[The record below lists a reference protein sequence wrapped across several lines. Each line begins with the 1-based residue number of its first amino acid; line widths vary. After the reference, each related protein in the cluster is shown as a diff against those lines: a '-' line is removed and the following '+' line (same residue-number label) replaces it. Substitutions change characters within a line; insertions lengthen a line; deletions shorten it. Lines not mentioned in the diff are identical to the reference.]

1 MSKSKII
8 LASVGGVIAAAVVA
22 MAYFVWSGYAAKVAA
37 IEGDDE
43 GNDGLDGVVASA
55 QKLSR
60 KSVFPCAA
68 SVKAIESNTA
78 QLAEWKDSAL
88 KLAASGDRVYEKTTT
103 AAFKAFIVEDAKR
116 LASLKGGV
124 NGVLVKSDFAFGPF
138 KGYIAEGQMPSDSQL
153 AELQRRW
160 DDVATVTEILAAAGI
175 SELVD
180 VQYKVKEEPKEE
192 ETKKSRKNARRGNSR
207 RNADKEASGV
217 SGPAAFS
224 YVFSFTSRPAG
235 IVKTLNALRTGERFT
250 VVEDFSFVR
259 ERDVI
264 AEALGGDDKKEAAS
278 GGRRGRRGRRAAVE
292 TEKKEEE
299 TKNNGIIT
307 DPLLDSPCKVQ
318 MTVTVYD
325 FRSLEEVKGEEV
337 KK

>member
-1 MSKSKII
+1 MNKSKII
-8 LASVGGVIAAAVVA
+8 LASVGGAIAVAVLV

-37 IEGDDE
+37 VEGDDE
-43 GNDGLDGVVASA
+43 GNDGLDTVTASA
-55 QKLSR
+55 QTLSR
-60 KSVFPCAA
+60 KPVFPSAA
-68 SVKAIESNTA
+68 SVRAIESNTA
-78 QLAEWKDSAL
+78 QIVEWKDAAL
-88 KLAASGDRVYEKTTT
+88 KLASAGDRVYEKTTT

-124 NGVLVKSDFAFGPF
+124 NGALVKPDFAFGPF
-138 KGYIAEGQMPSDSQL
+138 KGYIAEGKMPADSEL

-160 DDVATVTEILAAAGI
+160 DDVASVTEILAAAGI
-175 SELVD
+175 TELVD
-180 VQYKVKEEPKEE
+180 VQYKAKEEVKEE
-192 ETKKSRKNARRGNSR
+192 ETKPKKGTRRNSQR
-207 RNADKEASGV
+207 RNAAVKEADV
-217 SGPAAFS
+217 AKPAAFS
-224 YVFSFTSRPAG
+224 YVFSFASRPAG
-235 IVKTLNALRTGERFT
+235 IVKALNALRTGERFT

-264 AEALGGDDKKEAAS
+264 AEALGGDEKKAEAS
-278 GGRRGRRGRRAAVE
+278 GGRRGRRGRRQAIE
-292 TEKKEEE
+292 EEKKEEE
-299 TKNNGIIT
+299 PKNNGIIT

>member
-1 MSKSKII
+1 MNKSKII
-8 LASVGGVIAAAVVA
+8 LASVGGVIGVAVLA
-22 MAYFVWSGYAAKVAA
+22 MAYFVWSGYSAKVAA
-37 IEGDDE
+37 IEGNDE
-43 GNDGLDGVVASA
+43 GNDGLDSVVSSA

-60 KSVFPCAA
+60 KAVFPSAA
-68 SVKAIESNTA
+68 SVKAIESNTT
-78 QLAEWKDSAL
+78 QLVEWKNAAL
-88 KLAASGDRVYEKTTT
+88 KLAAAGDRVYEKTTT

-116 LASLKGGV
+116 LASMKGGV

-138 KGYIAEGQMPSDSQL
+138 KGYIAEGQMPTDSQL

-160 DDVATVTEILAAAGI
+160 DDVATVTEILASAGI

-180 VQYKVKEEPKEE
+180 VQYKVKEAPKEE
-192 ETKKSRKNARRGNSR
+192 ETKKSKKNVRRGNR
-207 RNADKEASGV
+207 RNADKDSAEV
-217 SGPAAFS
+217 SGPASFS

-235 IVKTLNALRTGERFT
+235 IVKALNALRTGERFT

-259 ERDVI
+259 DRDVI
-264 AEALGGDDKKEAAS
+264 AEALGGGDKKEAAS

-292 TEKKEEE
+292 EEKKEEE
-299 TKNNGIIT
+299 SKSGGIIT

>member
-1 MSKSKII
+1 MNKSKII
-8 LASVGGVIAAAVVA
+8 LASVGGVIAVAVLA

-43 GNDGLDGVVASA
+43 GNDGLDTVVSSA

-60 KSVFPCAA
+60 KPVFPSAA
-68 SVKAIESNTA
+68 SVKAIESNTT
-78 QLAEWKDSAL
+78 QLVEWKDAAL
-88 KLAASGDRVYEKTTT
+88 KLAAAGDRVYEKTTT

-116 LASLKGGV
+116 LASMKGGV
-124 NGVLVKSDFAFGPF
+124 NGMLVKSDFAFGPF

-160 DDVATVTEILAAAGI
+160 DDVATITEILASAGI

-192 ETKKSRKNARRGNSR
+192 EGKKSKKNVRRGNK
-207 RNADKEASGV
+207 RNADKESAEVSKPAS
-217 SGPAAFS
+217 FS
-224 YVFSFTSRPAG
+224 YVFSFASRPAG
-235 IVKTLNALRTGERFT
+235 IVKALNALRTGERFT
-250 VVEDFSFVR
+250 VVDDFSFVR
-259 ERDVI
+259 DRDVI
-264 AEALGGDDKKEAAS
+264 ADALGGDDKKEAA

-292 TEKKEEE
+292 EEKKEEE
-299 TKNNGIIT
+299 TKSGGIIT

>member
-1 MSKSKII
+1 MNKTKII
-8 LASVGGVIAAAVVA
+8 LASVGGVIAVAVLA
-22 MAYFVWSGYAAKVAA
+22 MAWFVWSGYSAKVAA

-43 GNDGLDGVVASA
+43 GNDGLDTVTASA
-55 QKLSR
+55 QTLSR
-60 KSVFPCAA
+60 KSVFPSAA
-68 SVKAIESNTA
+68 SVRAIESNTA
-78 QLAEWKDSAL
+78 QIVEWKEAAL

-116 LASLKGGV
+116 LASMKGGV

-138 KGYIAEGQMPSDSQL
+138 KGYIAEGKMPADSQL

-160 DDVATVTEILAAAGI
+160 DDVATITEILAAAGI
-175 SELVD
+175 TELVD
-180 VQYKVKEEPKEE
+180 VQYKADEEAKEE
-192 ETKKSRKNARRGNSR
+192 ESKPKKGARRSKER
-207 RNADKEASGV
+207 RGVAAKEVEVAK
-217 SGPAAFS
+217 PAAFS
-224 YVFSFTSRPAG
+224 YVFTFTSRPAG
-235 IVKTLNALRTGERFT
+235 IVKALNALRTGERFT

-264 AEALGGDDKKEAAS
+264 AEALGGDEKKDAAS
-278 GGRRGRRGRRAAVE
+278 GGRRGRRGRRQAAEEV
-292 TEKKEEE
+292 KNEEE
-299 TKNNGIIT
+299 PKNNGIIT

-318 MTVTVYD
+318 MALTVYD